1 VTSDRS
7 QWTLRRRVRA
17 LFTLA
22 AAVAAVTMGIGV
34 AAFVNLLDAREAV
47 IDRLAPALVATDDYL
62 VGLLTQQNAL
72 RGVLLSGSPDFVD
85 NYTEGVEQGAVAVE
99 RLHRLLRDEPAILER
114 LDAIVA
120 QSEAWQR
127 DYAAA
132 ELDASEAGQ
141 PVAPAV
147 VESSRA
153 VFEEMRIDLEALKDE
168 IGLQRGAARTDLN
181 DATKNLIVA
190 LTGAVVALLAIAVV
204 IRIAL
209 RRWVLDPIEHLG
221 EETEQVRE
229 GRLSRPIAALGPPEI
244 HRLGTTVEAMRDRIQ
259 RDLAEVE
266 EARIQLADAAEELTR
281 SNRDL
286 EQFAYV
292 ASHDLQEPL
301 RKVTSFCQL
310 LQQRYGGQLDER
322 ADQYIEFA
330 VDGAK
335 RMQAL
340 INDLLAFSRVGRLSG
355 EFEEVDLARPA
366 KRALDNLS
374 ERIEETGATVEV
386 GELPTVCG
394 EPNLLAAVF
403 QNLIGNALKFR
414 RADEPPLVR
423 VTAIEGPESW
433 EIAVADNGIGIAPE
447 YAERVFV
454 IFQRLHTKDAY
465 TGTGIGLA
473 LCRRIIEHH
482 DGHIWVDPA
491 VASGTTIRF
500 TLPKPA
506 SATAATDAAPPT
518 ELPDPHDTPHALE
531 GNPT

>member
-1 VTSDRS
+1 MSADRS

-17 LFTLA
+17 LFTIA

-34 AAFVNLLDAREAV
+34 AAFVNLLDAREAL
-47 IDRLAPALVATDDYL
+47 IDRLAPALLAADDYQ
-62 VGLLTQQNAL
+62 VALLAQQNAV
-72 RGVLLSGSPDFVD
+72 RGVLLSGAPEFVD
-85 NYTEGVEQGAVAVE
+85 NYTDGVELGAVSVE
-99 RLHRLLRDEPAILER
+99 RLHTVLRDQPETLER
-114 LDAIVA
+114 LDAIVD
-120 QSEAWQR
+120 QTKAWQR
-127 DYAAA
+127 DYATV
-132 ELDASEAGQ
+132 ELDASEAGEA
-141 PVAPAV
+141 VAPAV
-147 VESSRA
+147 IESSRA
-153 VFEEMRIDLEALKDE
+153 VFEEILNDLDDLKQDIAE
-168 IGLQRGAARTDLN
+168 QRTAARSDLN
-181 DATKNLIVA
+181 AATRSLTVA
-190 LTGAVVALLAIAVV
+190 LTGAVVALLVIAVV

-229 GRLSRPIAALGPPEI
+229 GRLGRPIDALGPPEI
-244 HRLGTTVEAMRDRIQ
+244 HRLGTTVEAMRARIQ

-266 EARIQLADAAEELTR
+266 EARLRLAEAAEDLTR

-335 RMQAL
+335 RMQVL

-355 EFEEVDLARPA
+355 EFEEVDLARPV

-374 ERIEETGATVEV
+374 ERVEETGATVEV
-386 GELPTVCG
+386 GELPTIRG

-403 QNLIGNALKFR
+403 QNLIGNAIKFR
-414 RADEPPLVR
+414 RPDEPPLVR
-423 VTAIEGPESW
+423 VMATEGPDSW
-433 EIAVADNGIGIAPE
+433 EISVADNGIGIAPE

-482 DGHIWVDPA
+482 DGQIWVDTT

-500 TLPKPA
+500 TLPKPE
-506 SATAATDAAPPT
+506 AAAEPT
-518 ELPDPHDTPHALE
+518 ETALPSELSDPQATPQALE